1 MLYSEMTKEQL
12 LDEKKALD
20 ERYNAFKAKNLKL
33 DMSRG
38 KPCKEQLD
46 LSMDMLNCKD
56 YVVDGV
62 DYRNY
67 GILDGIPS
75 CKALFAELMGVDAK
89 NVVIGPSASLNLMF
103 DYIAQCY
110 VKGAGSTPWSK
121 LDEVKFLCPVPGYDR
136 HFTILRAFRN
146 QND

>member
-46 LSMDMLNCKD
+46 LSMGMLD
-56 YVVDGV
+56 
-62 DYRNY
+62 
-67 GILDGIPS
+67 
-75 CKALFAELMGVDAK
+75 
-89 NVVIGPSASLNLMF
+89 
-103 DYIAQCY
+103 
-110 VKGAGSTPWSK
+110 
-121 LDEVKFLCPVPGYDR
+121 
-136 HFTILRAFRN
+136 
-146 QND
+146 